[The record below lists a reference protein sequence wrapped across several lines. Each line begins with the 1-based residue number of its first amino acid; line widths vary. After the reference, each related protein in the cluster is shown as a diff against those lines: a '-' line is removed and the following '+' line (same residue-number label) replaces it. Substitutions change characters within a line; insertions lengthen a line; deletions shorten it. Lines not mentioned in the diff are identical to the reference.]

1 MRVQLQTDWFRILFE
16 IFEPRPAL
24 SRYRMISP
32 RLDGPVQRQLQRRI
46 RKQLR
51 PGP

>member
-1 MRVQLQTDWFRILFE
+1 MRVQLQTDWFRILVE

-24 SRYRMISP
+24 SRYRMISA
-32 RLDGPVQRQLQRRI
+32 RLDGPIQREMHRRI

-51 PGP
+51 AGP